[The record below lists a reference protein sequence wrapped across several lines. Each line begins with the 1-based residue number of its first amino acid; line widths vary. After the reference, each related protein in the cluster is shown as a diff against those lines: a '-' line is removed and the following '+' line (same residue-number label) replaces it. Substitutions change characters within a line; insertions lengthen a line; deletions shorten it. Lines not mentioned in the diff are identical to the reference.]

1 MPTEHEVV
9 ALTADRPEDGLR
21 VGRRRGPL
29 STATADQDVYEI
41 EFIDEHGRTKCV
53 ATVPSA
59 QIMKLNLLSLSA

>member
-9 ALTADRPEDGLR
+9 ALTADRPDDSLC
-21 VGRRRGPL
+21 VGDVGAVVHCYR
-29 STATADQDVYEI
+29 DQDVYEI

-53 ATVPSA
+53 TTVPAS